1 MVTILPCTSC
11 AVRVLVPV
19 KATAF
24 VCGVLRIR
32 VKWSSAPAVPVAVKV
47 IGEPDSPVPVA
58 VRVFVPA
65 VVPSV
70 QLPTVAIPLPFVVV
84 VNPVAEPP
92 PDATAKVMVMPLTGL
107 LLASFTITLGDVAT
121 AVPEMAD

>member
-1 MVTILPCTSC
+1 M
-11 AVRVLVPV
+11 
-19 KATAF
+19 
-24 VCGVLRIR
+24 
-32 VKWSSAPAVPVAVKV
+32 
-47 IGEPDSPVPVA
+47 A

-84 VNPVAEPP
+84 INPVAEPP
-92 PDATAKVMVMPLTGL
+92 PDATAKVMVTPLTGL